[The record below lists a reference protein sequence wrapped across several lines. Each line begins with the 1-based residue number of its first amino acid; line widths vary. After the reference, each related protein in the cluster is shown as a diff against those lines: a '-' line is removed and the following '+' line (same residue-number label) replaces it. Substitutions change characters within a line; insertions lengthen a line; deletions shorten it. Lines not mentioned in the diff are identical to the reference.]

1 MRGKGRGEGERSGE
15 RGTGEEREKKGISP
29 SSSFLPLSLPFELFL
44 FSFQTLMI
52 FPFPDLLDGF
62 RGLETFR
69 KRTKTT
75 KRTVECP
82 TGQTITLKG
91 LQTNQILRFRI
102 ISGKK
107 YQILF

>member
-1 MRGKGRGEGERSGE
+1 
-15 RGTGEEREKKGISP
+15 
-29 SSSFLPLSLPFELFL
+29 
-44 FSFQTLMI
+44 MI

-102 ISGKK
+102 ISGKIIK
-107 YQILF
+107 YYSDIFRKGRGNTNRTSSSVPSAGNTWNHLEKFINISSQSPQKVLRRDFVQI